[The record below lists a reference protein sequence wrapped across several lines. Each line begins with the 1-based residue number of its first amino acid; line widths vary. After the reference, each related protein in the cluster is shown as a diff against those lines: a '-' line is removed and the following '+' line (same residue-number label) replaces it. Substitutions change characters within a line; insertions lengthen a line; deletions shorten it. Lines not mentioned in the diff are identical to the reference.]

1 MAILNAYI
9 DIGKQEGKGDLIR
22 SAHIG
27 TPKRPLLGN
36 AVTSFCA
43 LQPVR
48 FLFFDVTAKYS
59 VEISGSFLA
68 QRFPINVIQHHKNT
82 ATPEQNG
89 QRMCHKVDIALSQ
102 TVKSELTETSVF
114 QHVVF
119 NMLSC
124 LRWIMSKLGVIRT

>member
-1 MAILNAYI
+1 MAILNVYI
-9 DIGKQEGKGDLIR
+9 DFRKQEGKGDVIR

-27 TPKRPLLGN
+27 TPKRPLFGN
-36 AVTSFCA
+36 GVTSFCA

-89 QRMCHKVDIALSQ
+89 QRMCHKVDVALSQ

-124 LRWIMSKLGVIRT
+124 LRWIMSKLGVVRT

>member
-1 MAILNAYI
+1 MAILNVYI
-9 DIGKQEGKGDLIR
+9 DFRKQEGKGDVIR

-48 FLFFDVTAKYS
+48 FLFFDVSAKYS
-59 VEISGSFLA
+59 VEICGSFLA
-68 QRFPINVIQHHKNT
+68 QRFPSNVIQHHKNT

-89 QRMCHKVDIALSQ
+89 QRMCHKVDVALSQ

-124 LRWIMSKLGVIRT
+124 L